1 VLVANV
7 LLLER
12 GGLYAVALV
21 GQAIFYALVLAG
33 GLADRVGRSLGRL
46 AVPYYFCVVAA
57 AQMTGLVRF
66 LRGGAQAVW
75 SPTSGTGDRARGVSL
90 RRALVRN
97 TAWYGAVTWSALSP
111 L

>member
-1 VLVANV
+1 MLLSHRVLRWATAPALLTVLVANG

-33 GLADRVGRSLGRL
+33 GLAERAGRSLGRL

-57 AQMTGLVRF
+57 AQMAGFVRF

-75 SPTSGTGDRARGVSL
+75 SPTSGTVTERA
-90 RRALVRN
+90 A
-97 TAWYGAVTWSALSP
+97 
-111 L
+111 